1 MKEKSILDSLL
12 YKILKYVYY
21 FLMTNLLFLLS
32 NALFLAVLFLFPLSL
47 SNILVYSLS
56 LIPMGFSISALC
68 YVMKKLWQE
77 KELRP
82 VGDYIYGY
90 KLNLGITLKF
100 WLLQL
105 GIGTIFL
112 VDVLYFLDRNQTI
125 IAVTFGIALLIN
137 LAVSL
142 AGFPILITF
151 EVKLKNLYIISF
163 YTWGK
168 FFLGQCLNL
177 MTILSFGIILYAY
190 PSEMFLFVF
199 SISGYF
205 VMKQNDSILS
215 YLNHQF
221 STES

>member
-12 YKILKYVYY
+12 YKILKYLYY
-21 FLMTNLLFLLS
+21 FLVTNLLFLVS
-32 NALFLAVLFLFPLSL
+32 NSLFLFVLFIFPLSL
-47 SNILVYSLS
+47 SNILLYSLS
-56 LIPMGFSISALC
+56 LIPMGFSISAMC
-68 YVMKKLWQE
+68 YSMRKMWQE

-82 VGDYIYGY
+82 IGDYVYGY
-90 KLNLGITLKF
+90 KLNLRITLKF

-112 VDVLYFLDRNQTI
+112 VDVLYFLDKDQTI
-125 IAVTFGIALLIN
+125 IAILFGLGLLIN

-142 AGFPILITF
+142 AGFPILTTF

-168 FFLGQCLNL
+168 FFLGQLFNL
-177 MTILSFGIILYAY
+177 ITLLSFGIILYAY

-199 SISGYF
+199 SVSCYF
-205 VMKQNDSILS
+205 IMKQNDKILS
-215 YLNHQF
+215 FLNQQF
-221 STES
+221 SIES

>member
-1 MKEKSILDSLL
+1 MKEKSILDSFL

-32 NALFLAVLFLFPLSL
+32 NSLFLVVIVLFPLSL
-47 SNILVYSLS
+47 SNILLYSLS
-56 LIPMGFSISALC
+56 LIPMGFSISAMC
-68 YVMKKLWQE
+68 YSMKKLWQE

-82 VGDYIYGY
+82 IWDYVYGY

-112 VDVLYFLDRNQTI
+112 VDVLYFLDRSQTI
-125 IAVTFGIALLIN
+125 IAIAFGAALLIN
-137 LAVSL
+137 VAVSL
-142 AGFPILITF
+142 AGFPILTTF

-168 FFLGQCLNL
+168 FFFKQCLNL

-190 PSEMFLFVF
+190 PSEMFLFAF
-199 SISGYF
+199 SISCYF
-205 VMKQNDSILS
+205 VMKQNESILS

-221 STES
+221 SIES